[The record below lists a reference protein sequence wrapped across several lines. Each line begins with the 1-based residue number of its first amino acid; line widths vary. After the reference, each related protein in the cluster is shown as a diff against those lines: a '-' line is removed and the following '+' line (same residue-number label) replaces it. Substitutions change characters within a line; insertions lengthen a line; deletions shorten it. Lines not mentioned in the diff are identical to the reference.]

1 MNLLYLCN
9 TMTSMKIN
17 ITSGIQL
24 KTHLKSL
31 RNSKGWTQQ
40 MLADKMGLSQSRIV
54 QIESNPELVSIDQ
67 LIHLFNIL
75 GISISL
81 EVPST
86 DNLIPIQSLP
96 PTPKSKKLRGQK
108 VSTSTNESNA
118 AEDLSSNKSNVKW

>member
-1 MNLLYLCN
+1 
-9 TMTSMKIN
+9 MKIN

>member
-1 MNLLYLCN
+1 
-9 TMTSMKIN
+9 MKMK

-75 GISISL
+75 GVSMSL

-86 DNLIPIQSLP
+86 DNLSSLQT
-96 PTPKSKKLRGQK
+96 PTPPSKSKKLDDQK
-108 VSTSTNESNA
+108 VTTSTKESKAVAN
-118 AEDLSSNKSNVKW
+118 SSSTKSNVKW

>member
-1 MNLLYLCN
+1 MAI
-9 TMTSMKIN
+9 MKIK
-17 ITSGIQL
+17 ITSGIQI

-75 GISISL
+75 GVSMSL

-86 DNLIPIQSLP
+86 DNLSPLQTLP

-108 VSTSTNESNA
+108 VNTSINESKVA
-118 AEDLSSNKSNVKW
+118 ASLSSNKSNVKW